1 MTRNTT
7 LLAALLGLGALS
19 VPLAAQAS
27 SREPIY
33 IAQSAPTTYMTP
45 QDANSIAVQI
55 SEGEF
60 FFSGIMQRT
69 YGNLFSASDNQV
81 RVTYDR
87 DTGRVVVINA
97 VAGNEFYNYFFT
109 EASSSPGTASTPVS
123 TPVTYTTPQN
133 ANQIAIQISEGE
145 FFYSGILER
154 TSGNTFIGSDGRV
167 RVIYDRGAAR
177 VVVINVV
184 TGTEFY
190 NYAYSDVNEG
200 AL

>member
-7 LLAALLGLGALS
+7 FLAALFCLGVLS
-19 VPLAAQAS
+19 LPVATQASPREPLYVAQAS
-27 SREPIY
+27 L
-33 IAQSAPTTYMTP
+33 TTYMTP
-45 QDANSIAVQI
+45 QDANRIAVQI

-81 RVTYDR
+81 RITYDR
-87 DTGRVVVINA
+87 DTGRVVVINM
-97 VAGNEFYNYFFT
+97 VTGNEFFNYFFT
-109 EASSSPGTASTPVS
+109 EAASSSNTASSPVS

-167 RVIYDRGAAR
+167 RVIYDRSAAR

-190 NYAYSDVNEG
+190 NYAYSDISEG